1 MFLAS
6 VNQKERRYAEEEA
19 ANKRNTQEP
28 IAQREQLLEESSE
41 VKEDEKEL
49 HRQIALE
56 NTKEHFKHRR
66 VCDQEHDQRK
76 NLQAD

>member
-41 VKEDEKEL
+41 VKEDEKEVDTYS
-49 HRQIALE
+49 H
-56 NTKEHFKHRR
+56 
-66 VCDQEHDQRK
+66 QRTHGV
-76 NLQAD
+76 L